1 MMSRSFKV
9 MGLATCAAIAL
20 TVAAGARSTARAEE
34 SMPCEACDHGSRG
47 GAGHGSVIFRGAYS
61 ALSSDRGGEVFTDAA
76 SGLGSGPSN
85 DGKGGFGVA
94 AALNLAMWAGPDMSW
109 MPGDATIVGEIFVE
123 YSKFS
128 NESVVQTA
136 SALLGAPALHVVN
149 VTQLEVAVS
158 PKVKF
163 NSSCDLQPFIIP
175 IGLAFLVPSPPTN
188 NTTYLDLGLVFGGGI
203 DYKIHKLLSVGMDV
217 RYTWSLGEA
226 EMTDTSYLSAGGYV
240 GVNF

>member
-1 MMSRSFKV
+1 MVSRGFKG
-9 MGLATCAAIAL
+9 MGLATCAAVAL
-20 TVAAGARSTARAEE
+20 TVAMGAWSTARAEE
-34 SMPCEACDHGSRG
+34 SAPCTTCEKETRG
-47 GAGHGSVIFRGAYS
+47 EVIFRGAYS
-61 ALSSDRGGEVFTDAA
+61 LLSKDRGGQVFTDSA
-76 SGLGSGPSN
+76 SGLGAGPSN
-85 DGKGGFGVA
+85 DGKDGFGVA
-94 AALNLAMWAGPDMSW
+94 AALNLDMWKGEDMAW

-136 SALLGAPALHVVN
+136 SALLGNPTLHVVN
-149 VTQLEVAVS
+149 VTELAVAVS

-175 IGLAFLVPSPPTN
+175 IGLAFLVNSPPTDN
-188 NTTYLDLGLVFGGGI
+188 ATYLDLGLVFAGGI
-203 DYKIHKLLSVGMDV
+203 DYKIHRLVSVGMDV

-226 EMTDTSYLSAGGYV
+226 EMTDNSYLSAGGYV

>member
-175 IGLAFLVPSPPTN
+175 IGL
-188 NTTYLDLGLVFGGGI
+188 GGGI

>member
-1 MMSRSFKV
+1 MASRSFKG
-9 MGLATCAAIAL
+9 MGLATSAAIAL
-20 TVAAGARSTARAEE
+20 TVAMGAWSLAHAEE
-34 SMPCEACDHGSRG
+34 SAPCSTCDHGGRG
-47 GAGHGSVIFRGAYS
+47 EVIFRGAYS
-61 ALSSDRGGEVFTDAA
+61 ALSNDRGGEVFTDAA
-76 SGLGSGPSN
+76 SGLGAGPSN

-94 AALNLAMWAGPDMSW
+94 AALNLDMWKGEDMAW

-128 NESVVQTA
+128 NEAVVQTA
-136 SALLGAPALHVVN
+136 SALLGNPTLHVVN

-163 NSSCDLQPFIIP
+163 NSSCNLQPFIIP

-203 DYKIHKLLSVGMDV
+203 DYKIHRLVSVGMDV

-226 EMTDTSYLSAGGYV
+226 EMTDTSYLSAGAATSA
-240 GVNF
+240 